1 MGKLSEQP
9 EVTPKESVNA
19 VVVRA
24 RQSAQKP
31 HLPQN
36 AGTPSCL
43 NHGTG
48 KLSGQPE
55 VTSKESVN
63 AVAVRARQSAKKPH
77 LLQVAST
84 WWKTVIARNTN
95 AVDGVLE
102 EAKESNTI
110 AIQEDPRGT
119 P

>member
-9 EVTPKESVNA
+9 EETPKESVNA

-31 HLPQN
+31 HLPQD
-36 AGTPSCL
+36 
-43 NHGTG
+43 
-48 KLSGQPE
+48 
-55 VTSKESVN
+55 
-63 AVAVRARQSAKKPH
+63 
-77 LLQVAST
+77 AST
-84 WWKTVIARNTN
+84 RWKTITARNTD
-95 AVDGVLE
+95 AVDRVLE
-102 EAKESNTI
+102 VAKEYNTI